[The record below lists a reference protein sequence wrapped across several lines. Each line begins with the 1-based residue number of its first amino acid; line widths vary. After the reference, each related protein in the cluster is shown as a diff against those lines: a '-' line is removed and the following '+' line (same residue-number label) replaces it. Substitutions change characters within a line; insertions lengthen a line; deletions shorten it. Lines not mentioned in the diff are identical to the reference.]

1 MNLEIQRGKSISR
14 FVEACRDGN
23 LKLAIQVYTSPRTI
37 QSDILLSSHCPLTG
51 LTGLHAAAE
60 FDRIRIVKWYVRN
73 NADLNLPCAN
83 LAKATPLH
91 YAARAGRHNTISYL
105 LKNELKLADKHPL
118 DAKGLEPIGMLYR
131 SVFICFLFRANIS
144 LTFLLIFL
152 SATFFF

>member
-37 QSDILLSSHCPLTG
+37 QSNTLLSSHCPLTG

-105 LKNELKLADKHPL
+105 LKTSYSHFLLFPIAFKLADKHPL
-118 DAKGLEPIGMLYR
+118 DAKGLEPIGMLYS
-131 SVFICFLFRANIS
+131 SVFICCI
-144 LTFLLIFL
+144 TC
-152 SATFFF
+152 